1 MISRM
6 NTEHTVQLN
15 AVSNISCSSTLQKE
29 IIGSSSNIS
38 FTPLTTQPIKKET
51 NLFLLT
57 ICENLPSDLQTG
69 YIDLINA
76 TDGSNILQTLSP
88 IRVSSTGFLSKVT
101 IPDVDFR
108 ISTTVILQD
117 TTRIQ
122 RQEKKLISPTSISM
136 TVDDQPYVVALNNV
150 IAMNYTIYN
159 HGQTQLIINLRVTDT
174 LGLLSTS
181 GHLKNYTVAG
191 LSNVSDTIEV
201 NTNNFSRID
210 SNSTVVTD
218 SVIFSITTSNYEY
231 DQFVPLYILQ
241 QNISLTNQ
249 SDYQQPPKSSDVVKL
264 GRSTIAFALSIFFV
278 VMNYI

>member
-1 MISRM
+1 
-6 NTEHTVQLN
+6 
-15 AVSNISCSSTLQKE
+15 
-29 IIGSSSNIS
+29 
-38 FTPLTTQPIKKET
+38 LTTQPIKKET

-76 TDGSNILQTLSP
+76 RDGSNILETLSP
-88 IRVSSTGFLSKVT
+88 ILVSPTGFLSKVT

-108 ISTTVILQD
+108 ISATVILKD
-117 TTRIQ
+117 TTTIQ
-122 RQEKKLISPTSISM
+122 RQEKKIISPTSISM

-174 LGLLSTS
+174 LSLLSTS

-201 NTNNFSRID
+201 NTNDFSGID

-218 SVIFSITTSNYEY
+218 SVIFSITIFNYEY
-231 DQFVPLYILQ
+231 DQSVPLYILRR
-241 QNISLTNQ
+241 NTSLTNQ
-249 SDYQQPPKSSDVVKL
+249 NGYQQPPKSNGVVKNFGQSKMIFL
-264 GRSTIAFALSIFFV
+264 LIIFFA
-278 VMNYI
+278 VMN